1 MKCKI
6 CGNKIDRK
14 EAYKITINGKNLY
27 HCSEQEYKEYL
38 KAKTV
43 KDNTYNLI
51 NDIFGRK
58 VINTILF
65 KEVNEISNTYPYQ
78 HIYSYLIENQQ
89 YLSRVMSRDFKSE
102 YAQIRYFTAII
113 KNSLSDYKEKE
124 PEIKRSASSEVITMK
139 YSQQKKRRSLAEIEA
154 EE

>member
-1 MKCKI
+1 M
-6 CGNKIDRK
+6 
-14 EAYKITINGKNLY
+14 YY
-27 HCSEQEYKEYL
+27 CSEQEHKEYL

-43 KDNTYNLI
+43 RDNTYNLI

-65 KEVNEISNTYPYQ
+65 KEINEISNTYPYQ

-89 YLSRVMSRDFKSE
+89 YLSRVISKDFKSE
-102 YAQIRYFTAII
+102 YAQIRYFTAIL

-124 PEIKRSASSEVITMK
+124 PDIKRNVSDEIITMK
-139 YSQQKKRRSLAEIEA
+139 YRQQKKRRSLAEIEA
-154 EE
+154 EDSECL

>member
-1 MKCKI
+1 M
-6 CGNKIDRK
+6 
-14 EAYKITINGKNLY
+14 YY
-27 HCSEQEYKEYL
+27 CSEQEYEEHL

-43 KDNTYNLI
+43 RDNTYNLI

-78 HIYSYLIENQQ
+78 HIYSYLIKNQQ
-89 YLSRVMSRDFKSE
+89 YLSGVMSKDFKSE
-102 YAQIRYFTAII
+102 YAQIRYFTAIL

-124 PEIKRSASSEVITMK
+124 SEIKRSASAEVVTMK